1 MYDLGYRI
9 KEIRTQRGITQS
21 ELAKRINKSK
31 SAVSGYESNA
41 QIPPSEV
48 LVSIA
53 TVLNVSLDYLV
64 GFEMEEPI
72 SLKNYTSQQKNAIGL
87 LLEEFSNPTN
97 SSPKLSAQQ
106 IAIIQE
112 LIYLFSGRKWYS
124 LNQCYIRKAEGL
136 STLSFRFFVL
146 FAVVLLFSQLRFK
159 R

>member
-9 KEIRTQRGITQS
+9 RETRTQRGISQS

-31 SAVSGYESNA
+31 SAVCGYESNA

-64 GFEMEEPI
+64 GFEVEEPV
-72 SLKNYTSQQKNAIGL
+72 SLKNFSSQQKKAIGL
-87 LLEEFSNPTN
+87 LLEEFSKPTN
-97 SSPKLSAQQ
+97 SSPKLSPQQ

-112 LIYLFSGRKWYS
+112 LILLFSGCK
-124 LNQCYIRKAEGL
+124 
-136 STLSFRFFVL
+136 
-146 FAVVLLFSQLRFK
+146 
-159 R
+159 

>member
-9 KEIRTQRGITQS
+9 KELRTQRGITQS

-72 SLKNYTSQQKNAIGL
+72 SLKNYTSQQKNASGL

-112 LIYLFSGRKWYS
+112 LIYLFSGRK
-124 LNQCYIRKAEGL
+124 
-136 STLSFRFFVL
+136 
-146 FAVVLLFSQLRFK
+146 
-159 R
+159 

>member
-9 KEIRTQRGITQS
+9 KEIRTQQGITQS

-72 SLKNYTSQQKNAIGL
+72 SLKNYTSQQKKAIGL

-112 LIYLFSGRKWYS
+112 LIYLFSGCK
-124 LNQCYIRKAEGL
+124 
-136 STLSFRFFVL
+136 
-146 FAVVLLFSQLRFK
+146 
-159 R
+159 

>member
-9 KEIRTQRGITQS
+9 KEIRRQRGITQS

-53 TVLNVSLDYLV
+53 TVLNVSLDHLV
-64 GFEMEEPI
+64 GFEIEEPI

-112 LIYLFSGRKWYS
+112 LIYLFSGCK
-124 LNQCYIRKAEGL
+124 
-136 STLSFRFFVL
+136 
-146 FAVVLLFSQLRFK
+146 
-159 R
+159 

>member
-64 GFEMEEPI
+64 GFEMEDPI
-72 SLKNYTSQQKNAIGL
+72 SLKNYTSQQKNAMK
-87 LLEEFSNPTN
+87 S
-97 SSPKLSAQQ
+97 
-106 IAIIQE
+106 
-112 LIYLFSGRKWYS
+112 
-124 LNQCYIRKAEGL
+124 IREVTAE
-136 STLSFRFFVL
+136 
-146 FAVVLLFSQLRFK
+146 
-159 R
+159 